1 MQENLQ
7 GIIDKIPELAALYGV
22 RIVLALAVFFIGKK
36 LASSISHMIG
46 KGLAFRGIDNAVA
59 SFFRQISYYG
69 MLIVV
74 VVAALGQLGIQTAS
88 FVAVIGAAGLAIGLA
103 LQGSLSNFAAGVL
116 LILFRP
122 FRSGDYIEAAGTAG
136 VVKEISIFSTTLLTP
151 DNRTI
156 TVPNGSILS
165 GNIVNNSLQAE
176 RRIDLEIG
184 VDYTCDVDSVKR
196 ELLALAQADE
206 RVLKDRAIEIGI
218 VTFANSSV
226 NFALRVWVRNSDF
239 GAVRFSLLENI
250 KKRFD
255 EVGIEIPFPQ
265 MDVNV
270 RSMPKER
277 SLSKEQN
284 L

>member
-7 GIIDKIPELAALYGV
+7 NLIDRIPELTALYGM
-22 RIVLALAVFFIGKK
+22 RIVLALVVFLVGKK
-36 LASSISHMIG
+36 LASSISHMIARA
-46 KGLAFRGIDNAVA
+46 LAYRGIDNAVS
-59 SFFRQISYYG
+59 SFFRQLSYYA
-69 MLIVV
+69 MLVV
-74 VVAALGQLGIQTAS
+74 VIVATLGQLGVQTAS
-88 FVAVIGAAGLAIGLA
+88 FVAVIGAAGLAVGLA

-122 FRSGDYIEAAGTAG
+122 FRSGNYIEAAGTAG

-156 TVPNGSILS
+156 TVPNSSILT
-165 GNIVNNSLQAE
+165 GNIVNYSLQAE

-184 VDYTCDVDSVKR
+184 VSYSADVDAVKR
-196 ELLALAQADE
+196 ELLAVAQADE
-206 RVLKDRAIEIGI
+206 RILKDRPMEVGI
-218 VTFANSSV
+218 VSFANSSV
-226 NFALRVWVRNSDF
+226 NFALRVWAKTSEF
-239 GAVRFSLLENI
+239 GVVRFALMENI

-270 RSMPKER
+270 RSLPKEH
-277 SLSKEQN
+277 N
-284 L
+284 P